1 MMTAAVPLLLAADP
15 GTIIGLIV
23 GALTLLGWILNYANQ
38 KQVQQPPVRRP
49 NRPVRPQ
56 RPGDDRLQSE
66 IDVFLEEVRGGR
78 RKLADPHAR
87 PQAAE
92 AHPRAE
98 RAVEALAP
106 RQPVE
111 QRHLEPRVT
120 RHLEPRVGQ
129 SRVGQPPAGQP
140 RGEQRRLGT
149 ERKRLRPRSEEAVPG
164 ERAEVQIA
172 PPSRMEEGVRSHLGL
187 FTGGD
192 APVPAPAAESTTP
205 AEPGSLAQQVRSL
218 LREPAGV
225 RQAVLISEIL
235 TRPQVGARR
244 RR

>member
-1 MMTAAVPLLLAADP
+1 MMANAPLLAADP

-49 NRPVRPQ
+49 NRPARPQ
-56 RPGDDRLQSE
+56 RPADDRLQSE

-78 RKLADPHAR
+78 RKLADPHVR
-87 PQAAE
+87 PAAAE
-92 AHPRAE
+92 APVRAE
-98 RAVEALAP
+98 RAVEALPP
-106 RQPVE
+106 RRPAE
-111 QRHLEPRVT
+111 QRHLEPKIT

-129 SRVGQPPAGQP
+129 SRVGSRPGPA
-140 RGEQRRLGT
+140 RA
-149 ERKRLRPRSEEAVPG
+149 ERTRLRPRTEDAVPV
-164 ERAEVQIA
+164 ERVEVPIA
-172 PPSRMEEGVRSHLGL
+172 PPPSPHNRVEDGVRSHLGL

-192 APVPAPAAESTTP
+192 APAPVPVESTAAP
-205 AEPGSLAQQVRSL
+205 QPGSFAQQVRGL
-218 LREPAGV
+218 LRQPQGV

-235 TRPQVGARR
+235 ARPRLGARR

>member
-1 MMTAAVPLLLAADP
+1 MMAHAPLLAADP

-49 NRPVRPQ
+49 NRPARPQ
-56 RPGDDRLQSE
+56 RPADDRLQSE

-87 PQAAE
+87 PAAAE
-92 AHPRAE
+92 APARPE
-98 RAVEALAP
+98 RAVEALPP
-106 RQPVE
+106 RRPAE
-111 QRHLEPRVT
+111 QRHLEPKIT

-129 SRVGQPPAGQP
+129 SRVGSRPGPA
-140 RGEQRRLGT
+140 RV
-149 ERKRLRPRSEEAVPG
+149 ERTRLRPRTEEAVPV
-164 ERAEVQIA
+164 ERPELAL
-172 PPSRMEEGVRSHLGL
+172 PPPTRVEEGVRTHLGL

-192 APVPAPAAESTTP
+192 PPAPAAGAP
-205 AEPGSLAQQVRSL
+205 AAAAPATGSFAQQVRAL
-218 LREPAGV
+218 LREPAGI

-235 TRPQVGARR
+235 ARPQVGAHRR
-244 RR
+244 R

>member
-1 MMTAAVPLLLAADP
+1 MTPIAPLLAADP

-56 RPGDDRLQSE
+56 RPADDRLQSE

-87 PQAAE
+87 PPAAE
-92 AHPRAE
+92 APARAE
-98 RAVEALAP
+98 RAVEALPP
-106 RQPVE
+106 RRPAE
-111 QRHLEPRVT
+111 QRHLEPKIT

-129 SRVGQPPAGQP
+129 SRVGRRPGPA
-140 RGEQRRLGT
+140 RA
-149 ERKRLRPRSEEAVPG
+149 ERTRLRPAEEAVPV
-164 ERAEVQIA
+164 ERVEVPIT
-172 PPSRMEEGVRSHLGL
+172 PPPPNRVEEGVRSHLGL

-192 APVPAPAAESTTP
+192 APAPIPAVEPAAAP
-205 AEPGSLAQQVRSL
+205 PPGSLAQQVRAL
-218 LREPAGV
+218 LQQPAGV

-235 TRPQVGARR
+235 ARPQVGPRR